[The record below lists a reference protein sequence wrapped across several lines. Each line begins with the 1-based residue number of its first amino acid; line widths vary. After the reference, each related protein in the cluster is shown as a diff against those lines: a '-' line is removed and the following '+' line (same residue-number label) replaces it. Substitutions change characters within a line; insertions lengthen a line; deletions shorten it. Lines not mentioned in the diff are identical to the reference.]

1 MRRSWSSIS
10 GGSRSGCYASP
21 ALRPSTVVPNTVSTR
36 CHSSAS
42 TTVGRDTTSQ
52 SSRASTWPARWSLGS
67 HPRAGSHRLQSAFPP
82 SPWNGLFD
90 LNRILVCR
98 AECRTGIDDG
108 RLGSDTPSD
117 RNRGGAKPSK
127 IMPHQYH
134 PTWLLTCTM
143 TRAAERR
150 GPRVHHVAR
159 PLLHSPKL
167 LGDETRRCRADVVT
181 RLRPG
186 RYPTGGDSLLAAPG
200 AGA

>member
-1 MRRSWSSIS
+1 MAGNIVFARGC
-10 GGSRSGCYASP
+10 GGAGRAFRVARVPDATPHPLCGQALSP
-21 ALRPSTVVPNTVSTR
+21 EATRPPNP
-36 CHSSAS
+36 
-42 TTVGRDTTSQ
+42 
-52 SSRASTWPARWSLGS
+52 RASIWPARWSLGS